1 MDKLNKDQIKFL
13 ELLQPFYDLLNE
25 IGQENI
31 TEFIKWNSEYEI
43 IQLKQYY
50 KNNYLDLPNNNWYK
64 IQVCYLMNLFNIRFE
79 NISIN
84 L

>member
-79 NISIN
+79 NIK
-84 L
+84 

>member
-50 KNNYLDLPNNNWYK
+50 KNNYLHA
-64 IQVCYLMNLFNIRFE
+64 
-79 NISIN
+79 
-84 L
+84 